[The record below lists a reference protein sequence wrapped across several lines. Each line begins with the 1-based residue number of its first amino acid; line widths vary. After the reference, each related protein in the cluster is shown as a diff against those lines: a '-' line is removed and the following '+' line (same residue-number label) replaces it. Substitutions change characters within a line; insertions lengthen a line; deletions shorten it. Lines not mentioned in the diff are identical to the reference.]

1 MCTTLGSEIIH
12 VAEQQSLPAQRAEV
26 SISLM
31 ECWTKD
37 GPDCCVFIDSARVP
51 ECD

>member
-1 MCTTLGSEIIH
+1 MPGFILYVT
-12 VAEQQSLPAQRAEV
+12 VEQQSLPVQHAEA

-31 ECWTKD
+31 ECRTKD
-37 GPDCCVFIDSARVP
+37 GPDGFVFIDSARVP